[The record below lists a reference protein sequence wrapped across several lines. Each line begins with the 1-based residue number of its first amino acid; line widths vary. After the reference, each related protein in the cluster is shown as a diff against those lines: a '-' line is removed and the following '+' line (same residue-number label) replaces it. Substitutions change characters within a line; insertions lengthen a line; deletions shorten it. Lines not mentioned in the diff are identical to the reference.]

1 MVSPWPVEEAR
12 FVFPED
18 AAEVERVKDAVRE
31 IRRIRTSMNV
41 APGQQA
47 EVFVVSEDEA
57 ELDSF
62 RRAEDFFRVLGRASE
77 VKLQKDKTGIR
88 EDAVSAVIPGAM
100 IYIPFADLVDVEKEK
115 ERLAKEEAR
124 LESEIARADGM
135 LRNEKFLAKAPAD
148 KVAAE
153 QEKRKKYEEMLEKVR
168 EQRKMLG
175 A

>member
-1 MVSPWPVEEAR
+1 M
-12 FVFPED
+12 
-18 AAEVERVKDAVRE
+18 
-31 IRRIRTSMNV
+31 
-41 APGQQA
+41 
-47 EVFVVSEDEA
+47 
-57 ELDSF
+57 
-62 RRAEDFFRVLGRASE
+62 
-77 VKLQKDKTGIR
+77 KLQKDKTGIR
-88 EDAVSAVIPGAM
+88 EDAVSDVIPGAM